1 MRTEKKQIIVESH
14 PFLYIIHEY
23 PSFVR
28 WRVYSA
34 TSKTTY
40 CDMYFTWKDF
50 WSVNFHKPS
59 IAARLTQY
67 AIKDGWK
74 YQEKKQMK
82 VMKEASF
89 LIEELGLEESDE

>member
-1 MRTEKKQIIVESH
+1 MRTEKKQIIVDSH

-23 PSFVR
+23 PNVVR
-28 WRVYSA
+28 LRVYSA

-50 WSVNFHKPS
+50 WAVNFHKPS
-59 IAARLTQY
+59 IAARLIQY

-74 YQEKKQMK
+74 CQ
-82 VMKEASF
+82 KEQQLKEIKDASF
-89 LIEELGLEESDE
+89 LIEELRLEESNE